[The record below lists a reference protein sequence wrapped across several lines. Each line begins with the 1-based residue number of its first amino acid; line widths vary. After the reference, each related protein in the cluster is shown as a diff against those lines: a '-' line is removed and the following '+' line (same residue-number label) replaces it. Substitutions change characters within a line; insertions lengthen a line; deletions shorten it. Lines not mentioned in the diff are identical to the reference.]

1 MAQDRA
7 KDNDFKQLF
16 LEMYPRLV
24 RYAVSL
30 LGDGNEARD
39 VVGDVFEKAWN
50 QFSSLQMETRRS
62 WLYAS
67 VRNACLNWLK
77 HQQVEQTNV
86 EALIEATQYD
96 MSTRYEE
103 HERLLQQ
110 AEQIARELKEPTCTI
125 LRLCYFEHL
134 TYQQATDRLGISP
147 NTVKK
152 HISKALATLRER
164 MKHTNIEN

>member
-50 QFSSLQMETRRS
+50 QFSSLQLETRRS

-77 HQQVEQTNV
+77 HQSRIHFQE
-86 EALIEATQYD
+86 
-96 MSTRYEE
+96 
-103 HERLLQQ
+103 
-110 AEQIARELKEPTCTI
+110 
-125 LRLCYFEHL
+125 
-134 TYQQATDRLGISP
+134 
-147 NTVKK
+147 
-152 HISKALATLRER
+152 
-164 MKHTNIEN
+164 

>member
-50 QFSSLQMETRRS
+50 QFSSLQMETRS
-62 WLYAS
+62 DMFFTFGYHIECKTEAS
-67 VRNACLNWLK
+67 K
-77 HQQVEQTNV
+77 GKKQK
-86 EALIEATQYD
+86 I
-96 MSTRYEE
+96 
-103 HERLLQQ
+103 
-110 AEQIARELKEPTCTI
+110 
-125 LRLCYFEHL
+125 
-134 TYQQATDRLGISP
+134 ISFMGY
-147 NTVKK
+147 K
-152 HISKALATLRER
+152 
-164 MKHTNIEN
+164 

>member
-1 MAQDRA
+1 MQQEINIKVVAQDRA
-7 KDNDFKQLF
+7 KNNDFKQLF

-39 VVGDVFEKAWN
+39 IVGDVFEKAWN

-77 HQQVEQTNV
+77 HQQVEQT
-86 EALIEATQYD
+86 
-96 MSTRYEE
+96 
-103 HERLLQQ
+103 
-110 AEQIARELKEPTCTI
+110 
-125 LRLCYFEHL
+125 
-134 TYQQATDRLGISP
+134 DRKS
-147 NTVKK
+147 VV
-152 HISKALATLRER
+152 
-164 MKHTNIEN
+164 